1 MDSTH
6 ILKYNLLT
14 KLVLAAT
21 LSLSFVASTNI
32 TKPNA
37 NVSSTVQAAH
47 KGDIKDGKFH
57 YLYKNHKKKVMADL
71 TPGNF
76 YLYNYK
82 GRKINVKSLNEE
94 DRNHYIF
101 DKDYNVMNGVSQLAP
116 NGYRYING
124 EKYWHIH
131 AKDSSPLVKS
141 TYMRAADF
149 NAKTNK
155 LYGHPGI
162 ILYQTSAPIKCYSQE
177 SPDENGHVNV
187 TNEDYAQTIPAGGMI
202 IMDIS
207 PYTTNYKRETNKDVV
222 YANTDGRYDYTH
234 QTESIMI
241 KKSDW
246 DKYVHVA
253 PGNARYYDD
262 KVSKGYMTN
271 GLLKKG
277 YVVSPYNG
285 KKMKMYQ
292 NVWNF
297 NVVSGL
303 ENE

>member
-1 MDSTH
+1 MFLERSTFSMDSNN
-6 ILKYNLLT
+6 ILKHNLLT
-14 KLVLAAT
+14 KLALAAT
-21 LSLSFVASTNI
+21 LSLGFVASANI
-32 TKPNA
+32 NKPNILK
-37 NVSSTVQAAH
+37 TVQAAH

-57 YLYKNHKKKVMADL
+57 YLYKNHKSKVMAQL
-71 TPGNF
+71 EPGNF

-82 GRKINVKSLNEE
+82 GQKINIKSLNDEE
-94 DRNHYIF
+94 QADYEF

-124 EKYWHIH
+124 EKYWHIY
-131 AKDSSPLVKS
+131 AKGSSPLVKS

-162 ILYQTSAPIKCYSQE
+162 VLYQTSAPIKCYLQE

-187 TNEDYAQTIPAGGMI
+187 TDEGYAQTIPAGGTI
-202 IMDIS
+202 CIDAS
-207 PYTTNYKRETNKDVV
+207 PYTTDYKRETNKDVV
-222 YANTDGRYDYTH
+222 YANTDGRYDTTH

-253 PGNARYYDD
+253 PDNVRYYEE
-262 KVSKGYMTN
+262 KVSKGYTTN

-277 YVVSPYNG
+277 YIVSAYNG
-285 KKMKMYQ
+285 KK
-292 NVWNF
+292 
-297 NVVSGL
+297 
-303 ENE
+303 